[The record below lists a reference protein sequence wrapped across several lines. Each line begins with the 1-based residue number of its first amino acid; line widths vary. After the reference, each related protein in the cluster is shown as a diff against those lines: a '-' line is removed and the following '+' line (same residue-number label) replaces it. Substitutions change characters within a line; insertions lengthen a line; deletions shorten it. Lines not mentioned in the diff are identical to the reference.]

1 MIIPINRR
9 FVSRKVMSNRSIN
22 PERLLLESEKYLDE
36 AHDAYANRDLP
47 KAEHYLF
54 LAADRMERLLPVSP
68 PELVEARL
76 KAVEEIGDFIE
87 QIRGEIKNGAP
98 IVQID
103 HETPADSKKQA
114 TRPGSERPLFSVEE
128 KPAIKLDD
136 VAGMDSL
143 KELIRTKLIY
153 PARDPETTRRYGVKR
168 GAGILLYGPPGTGKS
183 MIARAIA
190 GEFDAA
196 FISIKAS
203 DVLDC
208 LYGQTEKNIAAL
220 FTQARKYPSAVVFID
235 ELDGLGADR
244 DNSDSHMRRFINQ
257 LLVELQGFSGNLD
270 NLIVMGA
277 TNKPWLLD
285 KALIRSGR
293 LDEMFYVP
301 LPDEATRREIW
312 RLNLE
317 NKIKDGTVDI
327 DALTGVSEGLS
338 GADIARVCAKANTEA
353 YRKAV
358 QTREE
363 VPITQA
369 DLLRFFPR
377 EPAQLHRAELAQLES
392 FGRLYD
398 RNLIFG
404 PTQSRQENPARLCW
418 DQAADVEA
426 FWKVIFTV
434 LPSQNGTSSEVAH
447 LCQGK
452 DFAFMAG
459 WLAKV
464 LQLRADPKAKCIEP
478 ICLDDFQRALEQRD
492 EIVEVIVPISRQR
505 DVSSEAATKP
515 LDQGAEGRAHAGLNV
530 LDRPTLQQSGGGKPA
545 AVPPAERSDV
555 QVPEILAIGQD
566 LIQEFGQGLGP
577 AERKAALDALYKVAE
592 QCPSLGQFDSTAFVT
607 VILELQDRA
616 EAGQSAAKT
625 EILSA
630 EFAGGNSLVSEPDR
644 MLAMKIISEHRRALG
659 DSWKGFVDEIRA
671 AKELN
676 LDEFRQRVGAVAEEQ
691 TRRHEK
697 AEFERLFEERKPFM
711 DAALIAEIEAALA
724 SGQADIGE
732 LSKKIGAKSY
742 EHFVWHVLEAAAE
755 ELSVSGRRAQKLN
768 RKAFRKITRQRLT
781 PTHESARNLL
791 HWLDKMLRTAEDEN
805 RRKSQHKSSAAA
817 ALTDVKE
824 LIIPPGLVDFSDV
837 AGMSRLKDQLEDAM
851 DLCLDPRKRE
861 VYLRKTGHDPLT
873 VAMLLYG
880 APGTGKSFMALAA
893 AGEFAQKFNFT
904 VMHVPHDAIRGLHYT
919 RKLTRIREVFEL
931 ARKSA
936 PTLVVW
942 DEFDELATPPRFSG
956 RKYDAEVCATLKQEF
971 EGAVQCDKIVLHL
984 ATSNHPWQVDPA
996 LLRDGRIG
1004 SHVHVLPPDMEA
1016 RKEFWMLF
1024 TENAEVADDLDF
1036 NLLACRTEGMTVAE
1050 IREIYKAV
1058 SADVVRAVMQGNSE
1072 RKFENADFEAQIEKH
1087 PPRHFRTWIAEAAAS
1102 FKGRYAS
1109 QRELFP
1115 ALVKDIEC
1123 LIQQPIRN
1131 P

>member
-1 MIIPINRR
+1 
-9 FVSRKVMSNRSIN
+9 MSADSPNL
-22 PERLLLESEKYLDE
+22 ERLLQDSEKYLDE
-36 AHDAYANRDLP
+36 AHNAYARHDL
-47 KAEHYLF
+47 KRTEEYLF
-54 LAADRMERLLPVSP
+54 LAADRVEELLRLSP
-68 PELVEARL
+68 PELVDARL
-76 KAVEEIGDFIE
+76 NALEEIGDFIE
-87 QIRGEIKNGAP
+87 E
-98 IVQID
+98 VQAERAEAAERLRLGGKKPD
-103 HETPADSKKQA
+103 DETRTASPAAD
-114 TRPGSERPLFSVEE
+114 RPLFSVEE

-257 LLVELQGFSGNLD
+257 LLVELQGFSGDLD

-293 LDEMFYVP
+293 LDEMFHVP

-312 RLNLE
+312 RLNLDK
-317 NKIKDGTVDI
+317 KIKDSTVDI
-327 DALTGVSEGLS
+327 EALAGASEGLS
-338 GADIARVCAKANTEA
+338 GADIAGICAKSNTDA

-377 EPAQLHRAELAQLES
+377 EPAQLHQAELLQLDS
-392 FGRLYD
+392 FARLYD
-398 RNLIFG
+398 RNLTLG
-404 PTQSRQENPARLCW
+404 PSRSSAPEEAARLCW
-418 DQAADVEA
+418 NQAADVEA
-426 FWKVIFTV
+426 FWRVIFTV
-434 LPSQNGTSSEVAH
+434 LPSRNGTSCEVAR

-452 DFAFMAG
+452 DFASMTE
-459 WLAKV
+459 WLARV
-464 LQLRADPKAKCIEP
+464 LQLRADPKTKSIEP
-478 ICLDDFQRALEQRD
+478 ISLEDFQRALQQHTERIEANQD
-492 EIVEVIVPISRQR
+492 PPGQNHG
-505 DVSSEAATKP
+505 SSEVDKKP
-515 LDQGAEGRAHAGLNV
+515 LDQSAELREQAGL
-530 LDRPTLQQSGGGKPA
+530 DAPSCPPPDQTA
-545 AVPPAERSDV
+545 AGMPDTVPPVGNNTAH
-555 QVPEILAIGQD
+555 VPEILVKGQD

-577 AERKAALDALYKVAE
+577 AERKAALDALYKLAD
-592 QCPSLGQFDSTAFVT
+592 QCPSLDQFDSTAFVT
-607 VILELQDRA
+607 LILELQERA
-616 EAGQSAAKT
+616 EAVQSASKT
-625 EILSA
+625 ELLSA
-630 EFAGGNSLVSEPDR
+630 DAESARGYALVSDQDR
-644 MLAMKIISEHRRALG
+644 LQAMKIISQHRRALG

-676 LDEFRQRVGAVAEEQ
+676 LDEFRQRVGAFAEEQ
-691 TRRHEK
+691 TRRREK
-697 AEFERLFEERKPFM
+697 SDFERLFKERRPFM
-711 DAALIAEIEAALA
+711 DAGLITEIEAALA
-724 SGQADIGE
+724 SGETDIRE
-732 LSKKIGAKSY
+732 LSKKVEDKSY
-742 EHFVWHVLEAAAE
+742 AHFVWHALEEAAKDM
-755 ELSVSGRRAQKLN
+755 SVTGRRSQKLK

-791 HWLDKMLRTAEDEN
+791 RWLDKKLRVAEDDN
-805 RRKSQHKSSAAA
+805 RRKSQRGSCAAA
-817 ALTDVKE
+817 VLTDVKE

-837 AGMSRLKDQLEDAM
+837 AGMARLKDHLEDAM
-851 DLCLDPRKRE
+851 DLCLDPRKRQ

-880 APGTGKSFMALAA
+880 APGTGKSFMARAA

-904 VMHVPHDAIRGLHYT
+904 VMHVPHDAIRSLHYT
-919 RKLTRIREVFEL
+919 RKLTRIREIFEL
-931 ARKSA
+931 AKKSA

-956 RKYDAEVCATLKQEF
+956 RKYDADVCATLKQEF

-1004 SHVHVLPPDMEA
+1004 SHVHVLPPDLEA

-1024 TENAEVADDLDF
+1024 TENAEVADDLDYD
-1036 NLLACRTEGMTVAE
+1036 LLARLTEGTTVTE
-1050 IREIYKAV
+1050 IREIYKAA
-1058 SADVVRAVMQGNSE
+1058 STDVVRAVMQGNSE
-1072 RKFENADFEAQIEKH
+1072 RKFENADFQAQIEKY
-1087 PPRHFRTWIAEAAAS
+1087 PPRHFRTWLAEAVAA
-1102 FKGRYAS
+1102 FKGRYAC

-1115 ALVKDIEC
+1115 DLIKDIEA
-1123 LIQQPIRN
+1123 LLQQPTKN
-1131 P
+1131 Q

>member
-1 MIIPINRR
+1 MNNGPTDT
-9 FVSRKVMSNRSIN
+9 
-22 PERLLLESEKYLDE
+22 ERLLLDSEKYLAE
-36 AHDAYANRDLP
+36 ATNAYAARDLSR
-47 KAEHYLF
+47 AQEYLF
-54 LAADRMERLLPVSP
+54 LAADRLEKLTTKGPI
-68 PELVEARL
+68 ELAEVRL
-76 KAVEEIGDFIE
+76 KAIEEVGDFIE
-87 QIRGEIKNGAP
+87 QIQGEMSNES
-98 IVQID
+98 
-103 HETPADSKKQA
+103 HLADTNKIADGVRKHA
-114 TRPGSERPLFSVEE
+114 TRAGSEQMLFSVEE
-128 KPAIKLDD
+128 RPTIKLDD
-136 VAGMDSL
+136 VAGMGSL

-153 PARDPETTRRYGVKR
+153 PARDPETTQRYGVKR
-168 GAGILLYGPPGTGKS
+168 GAGILLYGPPGTGKT

-301 LPDEATRREIW
+301 LPDEMTRREIW

-317 NKIKDGTVDI
+317 NKIKDGSVDI
-327 DALTGVSEGLS
+327 EALAGASEGLS
-338 GADIARVCAKANTEA
+338 GADIAGICAKANTEA

-358 QTREE
+358 QNREE

-369 DLLRFFPR
+369 DLLRFFPH
-377 EPAQLHRAELAQLES
+377 EPAQLHEAELAQLES
-392 FGRLYD
+392 FARLYD
-398 RNLIFG
+398 RNLTFG
-404 PTQSRQENPARLCW
+404 PSQASVPENSARLCW

-426 FWKVIFTV
+426 FWRVIFTV
-434 LPSQNGTSSEVAH
+434 LPSRSGTPGEVAR
-447 LCQGK
+447 LCKGK
-452 DFAFMAG
+452 DFAAMTQ

-464 LQLRADPKAKCIEP
+464 LQLRADPKTKSIAP
-478 ICLDDFQRALEQRD
+478 ICLDDFQQALEQRN
-492 EIVEVIVPISRQR
+492 EIVQGTVKLSRQR
-505 DVSSEAATKP
+505 DGSLEANMEPVELGSLNGSTRVIPEQSCEGEPDEPDATTS
-515 LDQGAEGRAHAGLNV
+515 ARH
-530 LDRPTLQQSGGGKPA
+530 T
-545 AVPPAERSDV
+545 DV
-555 QVPEILAIGQD
+555 QIPEILAKGQD

-577 AERKAALDALYKVAE
+577 EERKTALDALYKTAE
-592 QCPSLGQFDSTAFVT
+592 QCPSLDQFDSTAFVIL
-607 VILELQDRA
+607 ILELQERTQAD
-616 EAGQSAAKT
+616 QSAPNT
-625 EILSA
+625 EIMGVVAGL
-630 EFAGGNSLVSEPDR
+630 AGGNALVSERDR
-644 MLAMKIISEHRRALG
+644 MQAIKIISEHRRALG
-659 DSWKGFVDEIRA
+659 DSWRGFVDEVRA

-676 LDEFRQRVGAVAEEQ
+676 LDEFRQRVEAFADEQ
-691 TRRHEK
+691 THRREK
-697 AEFERLFEERKPFM
+697 TEFERLFEERKPFM
-711 DAALIAEIEAALA
+711 DAALIMEIETALA
-724 SGQADIGE
+724 SGETDIRG
-732 LSKKIGAKSY
+732 LFKKVEDKSY
-742 EHFVWHVLEAAAE
+742 EHFVWHVLEEATT
-755 ELSVSGRRAQKLN
+755 ELSVSGRRAQKLK

-781 PTHESARNLL
+781 LTHESARNLL
-791 HWLDKMLRTAEDEN
+791 RWLEKKLRAVEDDN
-805 RRKSQHKSSAAA
+805 RRKSQRESSAAA
-817 ALTDVKE
+817 VLTDVKE

-837 AGMSRLKDQLEDAM
+837 AGMARLKDQLEDAM
-851 DLCLDPRKRE
+851 DLCLDPRKRQ

-880 APGTGKSFMALAA
+880 APGTGKSFMARAA

-904 VMHVPHDAIRGLHYT
+904 VMHVPHDAIRSLHYT
-919 RKLTRIREVFEL
+919 RKLTRIREIFEL
-931 ARKSA
+931 AKKSA

-956 RKYDAEVCATLKQEF
+956 RKYDADVCATLKQEF
-971 EGAVQCDKIVLHL
+971 EGAVQCDKIILHL

-1004 SHVHVLPPDMEA
+1004 SHVHVLPPDLEA
-1016 RKEFWMLF
+1016 RKAFWMLF
-1024 TENAEVADDLDF
+1024 TENAEIADNLDF
-1036 NLLACRTEGMTVAE
+1036 DLLASRTDGMTGAE

-1058 SADVVRAVMQGNSE
+1058 SDDVVRDVMLGNSE
-1072 RKFENADFEAQIEKH
+1072 RKFENADFETQIEKH
-1087 PPRHFRTWIAEAAAS
+1087 PPRHFRTWVAEAAAS

-1115 ALVKDIEC
+1115 ALMKDIESF
-1123 LIQQPIRN
+1123 IQQPARN